1 MLNLP
6 SNRNLRFLRTVTIF
20 SELSDMLLWYICQR
34 MKLIHFSKKEV
45 IVREGSDGNGCF
57 FIRNGSVKV
66 TRVNREDRSILL
78 SVLRAGDFFGELSM
92 LDGGVRSANVVA
104 QEDTDILVLS
114 HKYFL
119 QLLNDAP
126 SVSVQLLKDLALRM
140 RKCDEQIVNL
150 TLNSAKKRIGAC
162 LLQIAEDQGT
172 VKQGSVI
179 IKKFPFQHDI
189 ANMSSVSRET
199 VNQVIGRFEKEGVIL
214 RKDRALTICNYSE
227 FKREFE

>member
-1 MLNLP
+1 M
-6 SNRNLRFLRTVTIF
+6 
-20 SELSDMLLWYICQR
+20 
-34 MKLIHFSKKEV
+34 HFSKKEV
-45 IVREGSDGNGCF
+45 IVREGSEGNGCF

-66 TRVNREDRSILL
+66 TRINREDRSILL
-78 SVLRAGDFFGELSM
+78 SVLRTGDFFGELSM

-126 SVSVQLLKDLALRM
+126 SVSIQLLTDLALRM

-150 TLNSAKKRIGAC
+150 TLNSAKNRIGAC

-172 VKQGSVI
+172 VCPSPKQASVI

-199 VNQVIGRFEKEGVIL
+199 VNQVIGRFEKEGAIL